1 MTRRSL
7 REYTFFFLF
16 QKDFYPPEEL
26 EAQIELY
33 FSLPGNENLSKEEKK
48 EIKARVI
55 SAAKKSRGI

>member
-7 REYTFFFLF
+7 REYTFFLLF

-33 FSLPGNENLSKEEKK
+33 FSVWEG
-48 EIKARVI
+48 
-55 SAAKKSRGI
+55 